1 MSTLKGS
8 FVPTPKLIVFPISED
23 LQKTPEFQNLQTYYP
38 GMGIVCDLKEKP
50 TGDLWFDHAHRV
62 ISFEGG
68 SPKHSSMLSLR
79 IERNSDKKGVEV
91 QDVSGF
97 RKITHLLD
105 PATWLQGKYSVP
117 KQSILPGHSE
127 TWGSTNMKLQDPM
140 NQAYIEALATYCF
153 GRLRE
158 GDYTPHFH
166 KFYGAF
172 CAVADTYAY
181 NITDSYV
188 SFRHHNWF
196 WDAQEKKVF
205 KIGFEDEDIP
215 EEIQNAILEKPED
228 LYDTDS
234 DSKEEEELSGLD
246 CDANETGSLHSAHM
260 SEMETVK
267 DGSSEEDEE
276 DEDSNDDDDDDGDGL
291 NIMAEIKNFPVML
304 IYTESSEGTMDD
316 LLDDFE
322 EVGARPGT
330 TGWELRWKAWIFQV
344 IAALT
349 VGQTVF
355 GFTHNDLHSNNIVWS
370 KTDQEYIYYSCRDGL
385 HFKIPTFG
393 KIFRLIDFGRA
404 IFKINQ
410 NLFFSD
416 DFRPGN
422 DAAEQFNFGELYDP
436 SEKEVHPNPSFDLCR
451 FTVSVFEAIFPS
463 SPPIKKKPAVLSQED
478 GLKMLETESD
488 LYNVM
493 WSWLLCDNK
502 ENVLMEPDGKEKY
515 PDFDLYKVISAQVH
529 NAVPAQQVKKTL
541 FEEFRIKKKAV
552 PEGTK
557 VYSLFC

>member
-8 FVPTPKLIVFPISED
+8 FVPTPKVSSFPISEE
-23 LQKTPEFQNLQTYYP
+23 LQKSPEFQNLQTYYP
-38 GMGIVCDLKEKP
+38 GMGVVCSLKQKP
-50 TGDLWFDHAHRV
+50 NEELWFDHSHRV
-62 ISFEGG
+62 IATKGG
-68 SPKHSSMLSLR
+68 SSKHSSPLTLS
-79 IERNSDKKGVEV
+79 IERNCSTKGVEV
-91 QDVSGF
+91 QDISGF
-97 RKITHLLD
+97 RKVTHLLD
-105 PATWLQGKYSVP
+105 PATWLQGKYSTP
-117 KQSILPGHSE
+117 KQSILPGHNE
-127 TWGSTNMKLQDPM
+127 TWGSTNSKLQDPM

-172 CAVADTYAY
+172 CCVADTYAY
-181 NITDSYV
+181 NITDSYM

-196 WDAQEKKVF
+196 WEGQEKQLF
-205 KIGFEDEDIP
+205 AIGFQDDVPDEIRK
-215 EEIQNAILEKPED
+215 AVFEKPD
-228 LYDTDS
+228 HLYDTDEES
-234 DSKEEEELSGLD
+234 SEEELKGLE
-246 CDANETGSLHSAHM
+246 CDADETGSLHSAHM
-260 SEMETVK
+260 SDMDTVK
-267 DGSSEEDEE
+267 EESDSEDEDEEEEDEE
-276 DEDSNDDDDDDGDGL
+276 EDDL
-291 NIMAEIKNFPVML
+291 NIMAEIKQFPVML
-304 IYTESSEGTMDD
+304 IYTECSEGTMDD

-330 TGWELRWKAWIFQV
+330 AAWELHWKAWIFQV
-344 IAALT
+344 IAALSI
-349 VGQTVF
+349 GQTVF

-385 HFKIPTFG
+385 HFKVPTFG

-410 NLFFSD
+410 DLFFSD

-422 DAAEQFNFGELYDP
+422 DAAEQFNFGEIYDP
-436 SEKEVHPNPSFDLCR
+436 NEEEVHPNPSFDLCR

-463 SPPIKKKPAVLSQED
+463 SPPIKKKPAVLSEEN

-493 WSWLLCDNK
+493 WSWLLTDEK

-515 PDFDLYKVISAQVH
+515 PDFDLYKIISAQVH
-529 NAVPAQQVKKTL
+529 NAIPSQQVKKSL
-541 FEEFRIKKKAV
+541 FEEFRVKKKSIA
-552 PEGTK
+552 ENQK